1 MFPFVTLC
9 TQSIFTC
16 AWYITIEI
24 RYVGYFSVAMI
35 KHLDWRQI
43 IEGRAYLSYSSV
55 LMCLQQEAKRSHLLL
70 QEWSRKSK
78 QEVAWGFKLSKP
90 MYPTVSFLQPGCTSP
105 GASQQHRQLQTDFQ
119 CLNLWGISCSNYHI
133 RHTNQGFTEK
143 NIKDYF
149 KTVLWQTYNFLTYKK
164 KLAND
169 LEILV
174 SFHMKIKYQ
183 LSI

>member
-1 MFPFVTLC
+1 
-9 TQSIFTC
+9 
-16 AWYITIEI
+16 
-24 RYVGYFSVAMI
+24 
-35 KHLDWRQI
+35 
-43 IEGRAYLSYSSV
+43 
-55 LMCLQQEAKRSHLLL
+55 
-70 QEWSRKSK
+70 
-78 QEVAWGFKLSKP
+78 

-105 GASQQHRQLQTDFQ
+105 GASQQHRQLRTDFQ

-133 RHTNQGFTEK
+133 RHTNRGFTEK

-149 KTVLWQTYNFLTYKK
+149 KTVLWQTYNFLTYEK